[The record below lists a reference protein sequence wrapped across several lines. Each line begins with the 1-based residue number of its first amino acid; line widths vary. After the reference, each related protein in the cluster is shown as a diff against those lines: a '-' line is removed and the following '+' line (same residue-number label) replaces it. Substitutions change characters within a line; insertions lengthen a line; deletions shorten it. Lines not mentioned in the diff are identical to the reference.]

1 NRKPPPFRP
10 MLMAWRPKGQWSW
23 TSSEIRYV
31 GATTTR
37 RYWSVDGKFGW
48 FQRKNAYPEFV
59 SGALP
64 FSAISVPT
72 SRYLRSSGSACAPA
86 WVAAR
91 SVSRTS
97 PARWRRSLAGLEAPA
112 PNQCFLSQAQRAGGD
127 LQQLVVADPL
137 EALLEAHDARRRQT
151 DPLVG
156 GRRSHVRELLLFRHV
171 HVEIVLAD
179 VLSHDLA
186 LVDRVAG
193 PDEEGAPGLEMVDR
207 VARRPALAIRD
218 EGA

>member
-1 NRKPPPFRP
+1 
-10 MLMAWRPKGQWSW
+10 MLTAWRPNGQWSW
-23 TSSEIRYV
+23 TNSVIRYV

-64 FSAISVPT
+64 FSGISVPT

-91 SVSRTS
+91 SESRTRPTS
-97 PARWRRSLAGLEAPA
+97 RTRVGAGLEAPA
-112 PNQCFLSQAQRAGGD
+112 SKQCFLSQAQRAGGD

-137 EALLEAHDARRRQT
+137 ETLLEAHDARRRQA

-156 GRRSHVRELLLFRHV
+156 GGRPHVRQLLFLRHV
-171 HVEIVLAD
+171 HVEVVLPDVLAD
-179 VLSHDLA
+179 DLA
-186 LVDRVAG
+186 LVDWVAG
-193 PDEEGAPGLEMVDR
+193 PDEEGAAGLEVVDR
-207 VARRPALAIRD
+207 IAGRPALPVPHQRPGGPAR
-218 EGA
+218 